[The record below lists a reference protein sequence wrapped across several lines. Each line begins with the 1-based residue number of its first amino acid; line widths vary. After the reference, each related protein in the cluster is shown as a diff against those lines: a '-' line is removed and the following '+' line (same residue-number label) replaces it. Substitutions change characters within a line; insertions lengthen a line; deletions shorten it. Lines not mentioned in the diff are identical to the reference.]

1 MAEQNML
8 FELSVL
14 NDGLE
19 YTSSIDDALKF
30 AESEIQSLDETI
42 ESIKGLK
49 PECDKLDYVLAASSG
64 ALCGVI
70 DIFMVGKPGESPLG
84 NMTDKWFEE
93 RTKDFAK
100 MCGWK
105 PDGEKSLSSAIRHLE
120 KKFKIPYDQRGMG
133 DAASFIFDLNASNH
147 HFKSL
152 AHNPTL
158 LGLFFSILDQFTNT
172 SHFVSGGELISL
184 QEADD
189 KFELRGNNIPSKL
202 FCAFV
207 NWFGHLISDMSGS
220 SGSKGRGMG
229 IPSPLWAWTND
240 IIAIKRKLNIP
251 VSEFDQS
258 VNELALNL
266 YKEGY
271 DARFQTT
278 QAIPVLINELLV
290 RLMYSV
296 RRLIKY
302 FSDTTKEERSLK
314 LLWEKC
320 EPFKN
325 PTIKRMLTVAH
336 GTFCV
341 VDAGEA
347 TIRSFIAGGGTFNPA
362 EFFMRLNIVGV
373 GRFTISLYG
382 EVNRGINIHNVEKE
396 VLFARREKIIVENYV
411 DGLKILAEKYDDKDL
426 VNFADDLKKGMYIIA
441 FEKSVKLAEKRGV
454 SEAERIKNKTEIDAY
469 FTGGKSNG

>member
-1 MAEQNML
+1 M
-8 FELSVL
+8 
-14 NDGLE
+14 
-19 YTSSIDDALKF
+19 
-30 AESEIQSLDETI
+30 
-42 ESIKGLK
+42 
-49 PECDKLDYVLAASSG
+49 
-64 ALCGVI
+64 
-70 DIFMVGKPGESPLG
+70 
-84 NMTDKWFEE
+84 
-93 RTKDFAK
+93 
-100 MCGWK
+100 
-105 PDGEKSLSSAIRHLE
+105 
-120 KKFKIPYDQRGMG
+120 
-133 DAASFIFDLNASNH
+133 
-147 HFKSL
+147 
-152 AHNPTL
+152 
-158 LGLFFSILDQFTNT
+158 
-172 SHFVSGGELISL
+172 IS
-184 QEADD
+184 
-189 KFELRGNNIPSKL
+189 SKL

-251 VSEFDQS
+251 VSEFVQS

-302 FSDTTKEERSLK
+302 FSDIPKEERSLR

-325 PTIKRMLTVAH
+325 PTVKRMLTVAH

-341 VDAGEA
+341 IDAGEA
-347 TIRSFIAGGGTFNPA
+347 TIRSFVAGGGTFNPA

-382 EVNRGINIHNVEKE
+382 EVKRGINVHNVEKE

-426 VNFADDLKKGMYIIA
+426 VNFADDLKKGMYISA

-454 SEAERIKNKTEIDAY
+454 SEAEGVKNKTEIDAY